1 MIKTLGLSFF
11 LFFFNFYFL
20 KTQVQMLGTLCYIL
34 VCAFSLDHGLDILR
48 YHFSLHFCDVAIP

>member
-1 MIKTLGLSFF
+1 
-11 LFFFNFYFL
+11 
-20 KTQVQMLGTLCYIL
+20 MLGTLCYIL